1 MNDLDNDSLDL
12 IPKAPSGLFDAIRKD
27 DDVLRAAAGVLIAA
41 VVAGAKFYLFR
52 DA

>member
-1 MNDLDNDSLDL
+1 MNDLENDSLDL
-12 IPKAPSGLFDAIRKD
+12 TSKAPAGLFDSIRKD
-27 DDVLRAAAGVLIAA
+27 DGVQRAAAGVLIAA